1 MIERQVIVT
10 WNTPAEKFPKEDIS
24 VVARSAAKLE
34 ALASII
40 MLWLLFI
47 IARRKDGIPQTLAL
61 IT

>member
-34 ALASII
+34 ALTSI

>member
-34 ALASII
+34 ALASI